1 MLINIDDFTKIT
13 TVAHEKEFNAW
24 KKKLTIEEFKSI
36 EDYINKEID
45 DFLENGE
52 KFVNTTILASADWK
66 DKPYMLIYEKV
77 TDYYED
83 LAALFFG
90 LMVWYVIMN
99 REENWGCGKY
109 NMVKNRD
116 IQSMT
121 YFLLK
126 DNIL

>member
-24 KKKLTIEEFKSI
+24 KKKLTTEEFKSI

-45 DFLENGE
+45 EILQKGE

-90 LMVWYVIMN
+90 SMVWYVIMN

-126 DNIL
+126 DNI

>member
-13 TVAHEKEFNAW
+13 TIAHEKEFSAW

-45 DFLENGE
+45 DILQKGE

-90 LMVWYVIMN
+90 SMVWYVIMN

-126 DNIL
+126 NEI